1 MSMRRVARLPIV
13 ALALLLA
20 SPLVRADLWAF
31 VDAAGVAHFADQQL
45 DQRYQLFFRGP
56 GPPSATPAPESQ
68 RPDASIVDEAEADAR
83 PRRAWFERLPH
94 YLPALVHLQEAS
106 QRLNLDPHLLTALIA
121 TESGF
126 NPAAVSPKGALGLMQ
141 IMPDTA
147 LRYGVA
153 PDGTQSQRKKLFD
166 PATNIRAGT
175 RYLRDLL
182 NLFNGRLELALAAYN
197 AGEGA
202 VLRAGQQIPPYA
214 ETRNYVKTV
223 LQLYAALR
231 PAPPVVLPQVIAAPP
246 ATPPAPAVPGG
257 AIGRGNMISPLLI
270 LLPDT
275 RGKTETLN
283 NESTK

>member
-1 MSMRRVARLPIV
+1 MLLRRVACLPSV

-31 VDAAGVAHFADQQL
+31 IDAAGVAHFASEQRDE
-45 DQRYQLFFRGP
+45 RYQLFFRGP
-56 GPPSATPAPESQ
+56 GPEVATPASQ
-68 RPDASIVDEAEADAR
+68 PLGASIVDEAEADAR

-94 YLPALVHLQEAS
+94 YQPAQVHLQEAS
-106 QRLNLDPHLLTALIA
+106 QRLNLDPHLLTALVA

-126 NPAAVSPKGALGLMQ
+126 NPVAVSPKGALGLMQ
-141 IMPDTA
+141 IMPETA

-153 PDGTQSQRKKLFD
+153 PDGTQSQQRKLFD
-166 PATNIRAGT
+166 LATNIRAGT

-202 VLRAGQQIPPYA
+202 VQRAGQQIPPYR
-214 ETRNYVKTV
+214 ETQNYVKTV

-231 PAPPVVLPQVIAAPP
+231 PMPPDVAQKVVAAPP
-246 ATPPAPAVPGG
+246 AAPLAPAVLGG
-257 AIGRGNMISPLLI
+257 AIGRGNMISPRSI
-270 LLPDT
+270 LLPDA